1 MSTTRRFSITHKSVF
16 SYEETI
22 PGCVMLARLCPFNDR
37 GQQLHGFGIRV
48 DPEVAPVASDDG
60 FGNLCHLFTIHRRHD
75 RATLRSSAVV
85 ETTDP
90 PDRPDRLEAVDWDR
104 LEAAARSP
112 EFWTWLAPSRFAR
125 PGPAL
130 EGFVERNGIRPG
142 PDPLS
147 TLLETSGTLYR
158 LFTYAPGTTTVESA
172 IDVIL
177 ESGEGVCQD
186 YTHVMIAL
194 ARSWGIPSRYVSG
207 YLHLEG
213 VSGEQT
219 SEGASHAWAEF
230 WLPDLGW
237 IGLDPTNDTRA
248 DHRHV
253 RIAHGR
259 DYDDAAPTRGVVLA
273 GDTARVT
280 VAVTVDEVD
289 QTASPPPRAPDPT
302 GQPRMTGLPWHGQA
316 QQAPASSTG
325 DQQ

>member
-1 MSTTRRFSITHKSVF
+1 MSTSRRFSITHESVF
-16 SYEETI
+16 SYEQTI

-37 GQQLHGFGIRV
+37 GQRLHGFGIRI
-48 DPEVAPVASDDG
+48 DPEVVPVASDDG

-90 PDRPDRLEAVDWDR
+90 PALPDRLEAVDWDR
-104 LEAAARSP
+104 LATAARSP
-112 EFWTWLAPSRFAR
+112 ELWTWLAPSRFAR

-130 EGFVERNGIRPG
+130 DGFVERNNIRPG
-142 PDPLS
+142 PDPLT
-147 TLLETSGTLYR
+147 TLLETCGALYR
-158 LFTYAPGTTTVESA
+158 SFTYAPGATTVNSE

-177 ESGEGVCQD
+177 ESSEGVCQD

-194 ARSWGIPSRYVSG
+194 ARSWGIPGRYVSG

-219 SEGASHAWAEF
+219 PEGASHAWAEF

-237 IGLDPTNDTRA
+237 IGLDPTNNTRA

-259 DYDDAAPTRGVVLA
+259 DYDDAAPTRGAVLA
-273 GDTARVT
+273 GATARVT
-280 VAVTVDEVD
+280 VAVIVDELD
-289 QTASPPPRAPDPT
+289 QAASPPPRAPEPT
-302 GQPRMTGLPWHGQA
+302 EQPRMTGLPWHRHA
-316 QQAPASSTG
+316 VQAPASSNA
-325 DQQ
+325 DQ

>member
-37 GQQLHGFGIRV
+37 GQRLHGFGIRV

-60 FGNLCHLFTIHRRHD
+60 FGNLCHLFTIHRHHD

-90 PDRPDRLEAVDWDR
+90 PDLPDRVEAVDWDR
-104 LEAAARSP
+104 LGAAARSP

-147 TLLETSGTLYR
+147 ALLETSGTLYR
-158 LFTYAPGTTTVESA
+158 LFTYSPGTTTVESA

-219 SEGASHAWAEF
+219 PEGASHAWAEF

-289 QTASPPPRAPDPT
+289 QAASPPPRAPDPT
-302 GQPRMTGLPWHGQA
+302 GQPRMTGLPWHGHA
-316 QQAPASSTG
+316 GQAPASSTG